1 MFLHEKFKLDKE
13 FFNNKIIL
21 VTGGCG
27 FIGSNFIRTLLKNF
41 NSKIFNID
49 KLNYASDSTGIN
61 EIIIQNKNL
70 LESKY
75 KFLKIN
81 LEDFELTKAAIEHIK
96 PDIIF
101 NFAAESHVD
110 RSIEN
115 PYSFLSSNVTGTFNL
130 LESVRDYYEKINNNK
145 KENFRFHHIST
156 DEVFGTL
163 GEKGL
168 FSEKSQYSPRSP
180 YSASKAASD
189 HLVNSWFHTFGIPT
203 LITNC
208 SNNYGP
214 WQFIEKFIPV
224 IILKA
229 ISEETIPIYGSG
241 SNIRDWLF
249 VEDHINA
256 LLLVASKGKI
266 GNTYCVGGS
275 NEKTNLDICKAIFN
289 ILNNIHSREID
300 YQNLINFVEDR
311 PGHDQRYAIDP
322 SKIKDELGW
331 EPLLSFEESLMIT
344 VRWYLNN
351 IKWCKYMEEKS
362 GYRGERIGIK

>member
-1 MFLHEKFKLDKE
+1 MVLNEKFKLNKE
-13 FFNNKIIL
+13 FFNNKKIL

-49 KLNYASDSTGIN
+49 KLNYASDSSGIN
-61 EIIIQNKNL
+61 EILIQNKNSF
-70 LESKY
+70 ESKY

-81 LEDFELTKAAIEHIK
+81 LADFELTKGAIEHIK

-115 PYSFLSSNVTGTFNL
+115 PYSFLSSNVIGTFNL
-130 LESVRDYYEKINNNK
+130 LESVRDYYEKISNTK
-145 KENFRFHHIST
+145 KEIFRFHHIST

-163 GEKGL
+163 GEEGL

-180 YSASKAASD
+180 YSATKASSD
-189 HLVNSWFHTFGIPT
+189 HLVNSWFHTYGIPT

-224 IILKA
+224 VILKA
-229 ISEETIPIYGSG
+229 ISQESIPVYRKG

-256 LLLVASKGKI
+256 LLLVAAKGKI
-266 GNTYCVGGS
+266 GNTYCIGGS
-275 NEKTNLDICKAIFN
+275 NEKTNLDLCNDIFKV
-289 ILNNIHSREID
+289 LNKIHSSKIN
-300 YQNLINFVEDR
+300 YHSLINFVEDR
-311 PGHDQRYAIDP
+311 PGHDLRYAIDS
-322 SKIKDELGW
+322 SKIHNELGW
-331 EPLLSFEESLMIT
+331 EPVLSFEESLMIT
-344 VRWYLNN
+344 VKWYLKNF
-351 IKWCKYMEEKS
+351 KWCRYMQEKS
-362 GYRGERIGIK
+362 GYKGERLGIK